1 MKFVATKVVKEE
13 VIRARVDKNL
23 KYRLKKMCKEK
34 KISMS
39 QLIIN
44 MIENEVNKYEFKMK
58 NKKIIDSR
66 VEGTEKKLKKLKEKL
81 KGQ

>member
-1 MKFVATKVVKEE
+1 MATKVVKEE

-58 NKKIIDSR
+58 NKKIIVDYMQEMCYHLVKSW
-66 VEGTEKKLKKLKEKL
+66 
-81 KGQ
+81 

>member
-1 MKFVATKVVKEE
+1 MATRVVKEE
-13 VIRARVDKNL
+13 VIRVRVDKNL

-44 MIENEVNKYEFKMK
+44 MLENEVNKYEFKMK
-58 NKKIIDSR
+58 NKKILDSR
-66 VEGTEKKLKKLKEKL
+66 AEGTEKKLKKLKEKL
-81 KGQ
+81 KG